1 MKLLPTH
8 APAAVLDPIVQ
19 ALVVVR
25 ITPNMLTVAGFM
37 GNVVAAGFVAN
48 GELVIGGVL
57 ALVFSALDMLDGAVA
72 RATGKASP
80 FGAMF
85 DSVLDRLSEAAVLGG
100 ILLYELELENHEEA
114 MLAFWAVVGSLMVS
128 YVRARAEGLGIMT
141 MRSGLFTR
149 PERVV
154 VTGVAL
160 LFGWLRPALW
170 LLAVVT
176 LLTTVQRLWTS
187 RGLLLEMKREAT
199 SELAANATSADGEQE
214 GGLQ

>member
-25 ITPNMLTVAGFM
+25 ITPNMLTVAGFL

>member
-1 MKLLPTH
+1 MKLLPTR
-8 APAAVLDPIVQ
+8 APATVLDP
-19 ALVVVR
+19 VVR
-25 ITPNMLTVAGFM
+25 VMVARGITPNMLTVAGLL
-37 GNVVAAGFVAN
+37 GNVAAAWFVAN
-48 GELVIGGVL
+48 GELVTGGVL

-100 ILLYELELENHEEA
+100 ILLYELELENHEEVV
-114 MLAFWAVVGSLMVS
+114 LAFWAVVGSLMVS
-128 YVRARAEGLGIMT
+128 YVRARAEGLGTT

-149 PERVV
+149 PERVM

-176 LLTTVQRLWTS
+176 LVTTAQRLYVS
-187 RGLLLEMKREAT
+187 RGLLAEQAAAVSEAASDDDQLE
-199 SELAANATSADGEQE
+199 E
-214 GGLQ
+214 GDA